1 MPTITM
7 AVRKRILKM
16 KSKKKKQ
23 NKKTTQK
30 LFEERTGVK
39 YQNWLQ
45 AWGVTLKQKSEVC
58 EVVVPYATETSTQSY
73 KQITW
78 SK

>member
-45 AWGVTLKQKSEVC
+45 AWGVTLKQKREVC
-58 EVVVPYATETSTQSY
+58 ESCATETSTQLQTDY
-73 KQITW
+73 ME
-78 SK
+78 